1 MFKQLTY
8 IFNRREKVQIVFLF
22 LAAIIGSL
30 LECLGVGVF
39 MPFVNVLMDAS
50 AIQDTWYLQLFYE
63 KLHFRSA
70 ESFITGLTIAII
82 AIFVVKNVYL
92 IVEKYAIY
100 RFSYD
105 TQRKISVRLLEAYMS
120 EPYTFHLNKNISV
133 LQRSMQEDANLFAT
147 AVIHFMEL
155 FIEITV
161 CTALG
166 ISLFCISRSMTVII
180 LGLLIICVGIF
191 TAVSKKFAK
200 GFGRECQEYKA
211 QIYQWMNQALG
222 GIKEV
227 KVLNRESF
235 FVTSYQTYYKKYAKG
250 LRISRLLAAIPK
262 YIVEM
267 VSMTGL
273 LIAIIIKLKYGRTDI
288 VTFIPQL
295 SAFAIAAFRLM
306 PSVGRINEHVTNIM
320 YAAPSIELVYND
332 LKDVERQETGD
343 AEGQEK
349 EEQNREWKFE
359 KELEI
364 KKVCYHYPDV
374 EENVIDYVDFKIRK
388 GQTVALIGESGAGK
402 TTMADIILGLLS
414 PQYGRIKADGVDI
427 FKNIDLWHKNIG
439 YIPQTIY
446 LSDDTIRNNVAFG
459 VFEEEI
465 DENAVIEALKKAQLY
480 EFVEGLID
488 GMDTI
493 VGDRGVRLSG
503 GQRQRI
509 GIARA
514 LYHDPEILVL
524 DEATS
529 ALDSDTEAAVMEAV
543 DSLRNEKTMI
553 IIAHRLTTI
562 QNADVIFEIVNG
574 KAQIRAKEQVLGER
588 NEKNKS

>member
-8 IFNRREKVQIVFLF
+8 IFNRREKVQIVILF

-100 RFSYD
+100 RFSYN

-161 CTALG
+161 CIALG

-211 QIYQWMNQALG
+211 KIYQWMNQALG

-320 YAAPSIELVYND
+320 YAVPSIELVYED
-332 LKDVERQETGD
+332 LRDV
-343 AEGQEK
+343 EGQEVDEAEIQ
-349 EEQNREWKFE
+349 EEAERNKEWKFE
-359 KELEI
+359 RELEI

-374 EENVIDYVDFKIRK
+374 EENVIDHVDFKIRK

-427 FKNIDLWHKNIG
+427 FKSIDQWHKNIG

-459 VFEEEI
+459 VFFFFL

-543 DSLRNEKTMI
+543 DSLRSEKTMI

-574 KAQIRAKEQVLGER
+574 KAEVRAKEQVLGDR
-588 NEKNKS
+588 KD